1 MGRGKKKNVPQTN
14 NRDKRIGFLGALGL
28 RVLERRVV
36 ENYGLLS
43 HPGSLDL
50 SYPCVIIHGGYGQVS
65 RSTDLERRHA
75 HQLGRFNLLL
85 KCTGLA
91 LNYEAFLRRKNI
103 LRKVHS
109 YQKK

>member
-1 MGRGKKKNVPQTN
+1 MGREKKKNVPQTN
-14 NRDKRIGFLGALGL
+14 NSDKRTGFLGALGL

-43 HPGSLDL
+43 QGGSLDL

-75 HQLGRFNLLL
+75 HQLGGFNLLL
-85 KCTGLA
+85 NA
-91 LNYEAFLRRKNI
+91 LDLP
-103 LRKVHS
+103 
-109 YQKK
+109 